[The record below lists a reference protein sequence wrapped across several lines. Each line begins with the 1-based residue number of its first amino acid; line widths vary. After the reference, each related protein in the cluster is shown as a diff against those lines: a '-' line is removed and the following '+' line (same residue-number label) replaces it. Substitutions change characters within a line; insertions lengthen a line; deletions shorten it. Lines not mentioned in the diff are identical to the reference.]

1 LGILSEIQ
9 ASLLDPDAKLAAVLL
24 KLRFLASRLG
34 SEALAEWV
42 KHESEGYP
50 KGVSVPEYRVV
61 GVTFRGSWS
70 GPWGSGITNAPIP
83 THVIETYASDKWSRH
98 EVRGSI
104 AAVEVL
110 ATKDDL
116 GIDASNLILL
126 LQGKVYPD
134 WACNSVTG
142 SINTTEMSEITHS
155 VRSRV
160 LELTLELEKSV
171 PEATEIQLS
180 QSPVPDGANEQ
191 VTQIFNQTVYGN
203 LNHLNAS
210 GNAQVSLTI
219 TQGDVQG
226 MISELAKAGIPED
239 AAKEFTGI
247 VASEQPGTAEQP
259 LGPKAIDWVA
269 ENIKKVA
276 GGTWK
281 IGVGVF
287 AKVVEEAALRYY
299 GLK

>member
-1 LGILSEIQ
+1 MSP
-9 ASLLDPDAKLAAVLL
+9 SP
-24 KLRFLASRLG
+24 
-34 SEALAEWV
+34 EWV

-50 KGVSVPEYRVV
+50 KAVSVPEYRLV
-61 GVTFRGSWS
+61 GVSYTGSWS

-83 THVIETYASDKWSRH
+83 SHLIEEFASDKWTRH
-98 EVRGSI
+98 EVRESI

-110 ATKDDL
+110 ATKDHL

-126 LQGKVYPD
+126 LQGKVYEGY
-134 WACNSVTG
+134 ACNSVTG
-142 SINTTEMSEITHS
+142 SISATEMSEIIQS

-160 LELTLELEKSV
+160 LELTIELEKSV
-171 PEATEIQLS
+171 PEAIEVQLS
-180 QSPVPDGANEQ
+180 QPAAKEDSNEQ

-203 LNHLNAS
+203 LNHVNAS

-219 TQGDVQG
+219 TQGNVES
-226 MISELAKAGIPED
+226 MVSELAKAGIPED
-239 AAKEFTGI
+239 AAKEFTDI
-247 VASEQPGTAEQP
+247 VASEKPGTVEHP
-259 LGPKAIDWVA
+259 LGPKAIDWMTQ
-269 ENIKKVA
+269 NIKKVA